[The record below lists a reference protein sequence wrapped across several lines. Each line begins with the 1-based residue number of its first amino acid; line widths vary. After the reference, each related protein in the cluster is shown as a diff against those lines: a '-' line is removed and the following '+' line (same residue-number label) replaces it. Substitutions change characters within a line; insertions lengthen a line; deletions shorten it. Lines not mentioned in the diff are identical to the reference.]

1 MNLEEKFKQKQGI
14 TLIALVVTIIVLLIL
29 AGITIAML
37 TGQNGILNRATEARD
52 ANGTAQIDEQVKLA
66 VAEALSNG
74 LGTITEDNLKKALD
88 SNVGSGKYELTGDA
102 TNGWT
107 IKAGEKTY
115 KINGNGDISGDNNG
129 GNTGDNDK
137 NDTLIGGIYN
147 EGGITEDQIAPDD
160 LFEYEILNNTS
171 KTASNTNTKMP
182 TKTAKITRIKE
193 KYCNI
198 LNGENKLD
206 TEGNKIED
214 TNYEINYPGITNTL
228 VIPYKVL
235 LENPETKEEEW
246 YKITEVCLAFICK
259 ASYSPWDVW
268 NSLPSVENIIYPNTV
283 EKIYSRGEGYE
294 DVMVVG
300 VNHNIKRVV
309 LPQNINEIP
318 EGFLAGGNKI
328 ESIDIP
334 ENVTRIE
341 MRAFSGCT
349 NLKEIDLKNVTQQLG
364 VGAFEHCTSLK
375 KIDMKNVTQIG
386 REAFSGCTGLT
397 EIDLKNVTQIG
408 EGAFGGCTGLTEIDL
423 KNVTQIGSVAF
434 NGCTGLTKVDMK
446 KVTQI
451 GSYAFASCTGIVEID
466 LRNVTQV
473 GYGAFYEW
481 ESNQKIKVP
490 FASSDSL
497 PNGWNDRWQWGSD
510 FTFNA
515 KIIYTDTNLD

>member
-1 MNLEEKFKQKQGI
+1 
-14 TLIALVVTIIVLLIL
+14 
-29 AGITIAML
+29 ML
-37 TGQNGILNRATEARD
+37 TGQNGILNRASEARD

-74 LGTITEDNLKKALD
+74 LGTITDANLKAALD
-88 SNVGSGKYELTGDA
+88 NNVGAGNYTLTGDA

-137 NDTLIGGIYN
+137 NDTSIGGIYN

-259 ASYSPWDVW
+259 ASYSQWDVW

-294 DVMVVG
+294 DAMVVG
-300 VNHNIKRVV
+300 VNHNIKRLV

-349 NLKEIDLKNVTQQLG
+349 NLKE
-364 VGAFEHCTSLK
+364 
-375 KIDMKNVTQIG
+375 M
-386 REAFSGCTGLT
+386 
-397 EIDLKNVTQIG
+397 
-408 EGAFGGCTGLTEIDL
+408 
-423 KNVTQIGSVAF
+423 
-434 NGCTGLTKVDMK
+434 
-446 KVTQI
+446 
-451 GSYAFASCTGIVEID
+451 Y
-466 LRNVTQV
+466 
-473 GYGAFYEW
+473 
-481 ESNQKIKVP
+481 
-490 FASSDSL
+490 
-497 PNGWNDRWQWGSD
+497 
-510 FTFNA
+510 
-515 KIIYTDTNLD
+515 